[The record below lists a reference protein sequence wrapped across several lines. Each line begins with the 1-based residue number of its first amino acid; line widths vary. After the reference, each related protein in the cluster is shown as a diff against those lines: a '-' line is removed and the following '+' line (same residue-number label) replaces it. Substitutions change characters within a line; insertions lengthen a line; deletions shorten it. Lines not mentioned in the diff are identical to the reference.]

1 MATVAVSQ
9 SPLEFSLEGVR
20 MFTKGIYMKEYD
32 VIVVGSGT
40 GLGVLF
46 KALSAGL
53 GVALIDKGRLGGTCL
68 NVGCVPSKTLLHPAD
83 RILEIEDSA
92 KFGVLADIT
101 HIDFCT
107 IMNRMKKSVIRGN
120 SYVKDA
126 VKESGNLDYYDSTAE
141 FVSHDILSTGG
152 EKIKG
157 KKIFIASGA
166 RPFIPPVK
174 GLDGVS
180 YITNESL
187 LELKTL
193 PESLIIIGGGYIGA
207 EYGHFFSALG
217 TKVTLLERNPKLLH
231 GEEPEIS
238 DLFTK
243 QMGKRMEIF
252 TSVEVL
258 EARSRGRGYSVLV
271 KLLSSGEEKE
281 FISEQILVAAGRQ
294 SNTDLLK
301 VDKAGIATDGKNFIK
316 VDEYLQTNRENIWAF
331 GDAIGRQM
339 FTHAG
344 DREAEIAWHNATRQ
358 DKRTMDFDAVPHAVF
373 TRPEIA
379 SVGLTEEQAR
389 KRHDVLVGKTKYID
403 TVKGEVMLE
412 TEGFAKAI
420 VEKNSE
426 RILGFHIIGPSAAIL
441 IQEVV
446 NAIANKG
453 TVKSVTDGI
462 HIFPALSELI
472 PDTLNNLE

>member
-1 MATVAVSQ
+1 
-9 SPLEFSLEGVR
+9 
-20 MFTKGIYMKEYD
+20 MKEYD
-32 VIVVGSGT
+32 VIVVGAGT
-40 GLGVLF
+40 GLGIAF

-53 GVALIDKGRLGGTCL
+53 RVALIDKGSLGGTCL
-68 NVGCVPSKTLLHPAD
+68 NVGCVPSKTLLYAAD
-83 RILEIEDSA
+83 RILEIEESA
-92 KFGVLADIT
+92 KFGVLAEIT
-101 HIDFCT
+101 DIDFCT
-107 IMNRMKKSVIRGN
+107 IMNRMKKSISRG
-120 SYVKDA
+120 SRYIKDA
-126 VKESGNLDYYDSTAE
+126 VKESDNLDHYASETQ
-141 FVSHDILSTGG
+141 FISHDILSAGG

-157 KKIFIASGA
+157 RQIFIASGA

-174 GLDGVS
+174 GLDAVS

-217 TKVTLLERNPKLLH
+217 TNVTIVERNPGLLH

-238 DLFTK
+238 DLFSK
-243 QMGKRMEIF
+243 EMGKRMEVF
-252 TSVEVL
+252 TSTEVL
-258 EARSRGRGYSVLV
+258 ETRPLKRGSSVLV
-271 KLLSSGEEKE
+271 KHRTTGEERE
-281 FISEQILVAAGRQ
+281 ISAEKILVSTGRQ
-294 SNTDLLK
+294 SNADLLR
-301 VDKAGIATDGKNFIK
+301 VERADIETDENNFIK
-316 VDEYLQTNRENIWAF
+316 VDDQLRTNRDNIWAF

-344 DREAEIAWHNATRQ
+344 DREAEIAWHNATHKE
-358 DKRTMDFDAVPHAVF
+358 KRIMDFGAVPHAVF

-389 KRHDVLVGKTKYID
+389 RKHDILVGKTKYVD

-412 TEGFAKAI
+412 KENFAKAI
-420 VEKNSE
+420 VERRSE
-426 RILGFHIIGPSAAIL
+426 RILGFHIIGPSASIL

-453 TVKSVTDGI
+453 TVKSITNGI

-472 PDTLNNLE
+472 PETLNNLE